1 VIKAA
6 MIETLRESA
15 VRRQVCNVYFWYDRH
30 YWNLIPLALG
40 EELFLSA
47 EEDDF
52 VLDGYTIR
60 RFCDLDDVVAK
71 DDKCTEI
78 LQKEGVL
85 DALQTPPV
93 GVASWEAAF
102 KDLQRLG
109 GNVIV
114 EAERPDADESD
125 FIIGRIEIVLK
136 QSVFVRH
143 FDADCVWQERPEKI
157 YYGDITSVTFA
168 SRYVRI
174 FSKYLDEPPKAAVL
188 LNLKQAD

>member
-1 VIKAA
+1 MTEAA
-6 MIETLRESA
+6 MRETLQESA
-15 VRRQVCNVYFWYDRH
+15 ERRQVCNVYFWYDRN

-52 VLDGYTIR
+52 IIDGFTIR
-60 RFCDLDDVVAK
+60 RFRDLDDVVAK
-71 DDKCTEI
+71 DDMCTDI

-85 DALQTPPV
+85 DALEAPPV
-93 GVASWEAAF
+93 NMTSWEQAF

-114 EAERPDADESD
+114 EVTRPDADEFD
-125 FIIGRIEIVLK
+125 FVIGRIEIILR

-143 FDADCVWQERPEKI
+143 FDADGVWQDRPVKI
-157 YYGDITSVTFA
+157 YYGDIASVTFA
-168 SRYVRI
+168 SRYVNI
-174 FSKYLDEPPKAAVL
+174 FSRYLDEPPKAAVS
-188 LNLKQAD
+188 LNLKQTE

>member
-1 VIKAA
+1 MTEAA
-6 MIETLRESA
+6 MREVLQESA

-40 EELFLSA
+40 DELFLSA

-60 RFCDLDDVVAK
+60 RFSDLDDVVAK

-85 DALQTPPV
+85 DSLQTPPV
-93 GVASWEAAF
+93 SVASWEDVF

-114 EAERPDADESD
+114 EAARTDTDEGD
-125 FIIGRIEIVLK
+125 FIIGRIEIILK

-143 FDADCVWQERPEKI
+143 FDADGVWQDRPVKI
-157 YYGDITSVTFA
+157 YYGDITNVTFA
-168 SRYVRI
+168 SRYVSI
-174 FSKYLDEPPKAAVL
+174 FSKYLDEPPKAAVS
-188 LNLKQAD
+188 LNLK

>member
-1 VIKAA
+1 MTEAA
-6 MIETLRESA
+6 MREVLQESA
-15 VRRQVCNVYFWYDRH
+15 ARRQVCNVYFWYDRN
-30 YWNLIPLALG
+30 YWNLIPLAMG
-40 EELFLSA
+40 DELFLSA

-52 VLDGYTIR
+52 ILDGYTIR
-60 RFCDLDDVVAK
+60 RFRDLDDVVAK

-85 DALQTPPV
+85 ATLQTPEV
-93 GVASWEAAF
+93 GIASWEQAF

-114 EAERPDADESD
+114 EVARPDADEFD
-125 FIIGRIEIVLK
+125 FTIGRIEIILK

-143 FDADCVWQERPEKI
+143 FDADGVWQDRPVKI

-168 SRYVRI
+168 SRYVSV
-174 FSKYLDEPPKAAVL
+174 FSKYLDDPPKAAVS
-188 LNLKQAD
+188 LNLKQME